1 MKKKLAVISVLA
13 LCFAIAAGS
22 TLAYFTDSKTAH
34 NVITSGGVGIT
45 VVETTK
51 NPDGTEV
58 EFPKDGIT
66 GVMPGTAVSKIV
78 SVKNTGESE
87 AWIRVKVDTSI
98 KDAENE
104 PLSSSITLS
113 DGTSVDLVS
122 FTVDNEKWTY
132 NEKDGCY
139 YYADPVAA
147 GESTA
152 VLFSEVNFAPEMP
165 NAYQN
170 STTII
175 NVSAQAVQTANNG
188 KTVMDAAGWPEE

>member
-87 AWIRVKVDTSI
+87 AWIRVKVDTSMTN
-98 KDAENE
+98 AENE
-104 PLSSSITLS
+104 QLPSAIKLS

-122 FTVDNEKWTY
+122 FKPDTEKWTY
-132 NEKDGCY
+132 QDGY
-139 YYADPVAA
+139 YYYTDPVAA

-165 NAYQN
+165 NDYQN

-188 KTVMDAAGWPEE
+188 KTVTDAAGWPEE

>member
-66 GVMPGTAVSKIV
+66 GVMPGAAVSKIV

-87 AWIRVKVDTSI
+87 AWIRVKVDTTMTNAKNEQLPSSI
-98 KDAENE
+98 KLTD
-104 PLSSSITLS
+104 
-113 DGTSVDLVS
+113 DTSVDLVS
-122 FTVDNEKWTY
+122 FTVDEENWTY
-132 NEKDGCY
+132 QDGY
-139 YYADPVAA
+139 YYYTDPVAA
-147 GESTA
+147 GDSTA

-188 KTVMDAAGWPEE
+188 KTVMAAAGWPEE